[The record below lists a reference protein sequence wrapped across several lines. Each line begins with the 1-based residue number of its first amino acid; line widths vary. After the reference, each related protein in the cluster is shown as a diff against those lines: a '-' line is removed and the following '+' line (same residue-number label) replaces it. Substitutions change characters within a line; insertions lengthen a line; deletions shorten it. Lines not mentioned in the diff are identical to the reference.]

1 MWISYTYAPLSQ
13 YAPNKHHARTY
24 THLFY
29 AFVSTHTFIHFSG
42 LPFPC
47 EAHQN
52 APCHAHLLFGAMPT
66 ERWPCLIRTNT
77 HQNKHRE
84 YVIHKSGN
92 THMVLAPT
100 FYSLRSSTPLGG
112 MLRFEQKIG
121 KTAYEKPA
129 MCVYLQAAF
138 ATHTFPFTH
147 QFVFVDPLA
156 NNSTCV
162 GTLCKNNM
170 HMKKP
175 RR

>member
-1 MWISYTYAPLSQ
+1 MHVDIIHIRPLSQ

-52 APCHAHLLFGAMPT
+52 APCHAHLLSGAMPT
-66 ERWPCLIRTNT
+66 ERWPCLMRTNT

-92 THMVLAPT
+92 THICICI
-100 FYSLRSSTPLGG
+100 Y
-112 MLRFEQKIG
+112 I
-121 KTAYEKPA
+121 YIYIYIY
-129 MCVYLQAAF
+129 VY
-138 ATHTFPFTH
+138 
-147 QFVFVDPLA
+147 
-156 NNSTCV
+156 TCKSKQSKCTIKLT
-162 GTLCKNNM
+162 TLIV
-170 HMKKP
+170 HM
-175 RR
+175 REN